1 MARFSRARAIR
12 QRTWLAIGV
21 ILSVLLCDQ
30 VIKVAV
36 KTNMC
41 LHEARQVTEWFYIYF
56 TENQGMAFGM
66 DFIGTMALSI
76 FRIIAVSA
84 FAWLLVK
91 VIRGRY
97 PVGLVVCMSLIVS
110 GAAGNIFDNCFY
122 GLIFDAST
130 PTEVAHFVPF
140 GTGYADFLTGH
151 VVDMFY
157 FPFIDASWPQWVPM
171 VGGEH
176 FVFFSAVF
184 NFADAA
190 ISCGAVALL
199 FFYHRYI
206 QS

>member
-1 MARFSRARAIR
+1 MKK
-12 QRTWLAIGV
+12 WLTQGRLAALIVFLVLV
-21 ILSVLLCDQ
+21 IDQ
-30 VIKVAV
+30 VIKIAV
-36 KTNMC
+36 KTNMA
-41 LHEARQVTEWFYIYF
+41 LHENIRVTDWFYIYF

-157 FPFIDASWPQWVPM
+157 FPLIDASWPQWVPM

>member
-1 MARFSRARAIR
+1 
-12 QRTWLAIGV
+12 
-21 ILSVLLCDQ
+21 
-30 VIKVAV
+30 
-36 KTNMC
+36 MC

-157 FPFIDASWPQWVPM
+157 FPLIDASWPQWVPM

>member
-140 GTGYADFLTGH
+140 G
-151 VVDMFY
+151 Y
-157 FPFIDASWPQWVPM
+157 FPLIDASWPQWVPM